1 MRIIEESELETLA
14 GQEVAVSDWIEVKQE
29 RIQQFAEATG
39 DHQWIHLDRERAAT
53 ESPYKTTIAHGFLSL
68 SLLSAMAGSS
78 FRIEGDFKMGINYGL
93 NKVRFPAP
101 VPSDA
106 RVRGRFTLQRAD
118 QIEGG
123 LQFTWGVLVE
133 VEDGK
138 KPCVAAE
145 WITRAY
151 R

>member
-1 MRIIEESELETLA
+1 MRIVQESELESLV

-39 DHQWIHLDRERAAT
+39 DRQWIHLDRVRAAR

-68 SLLSAMAGSS
+68 SLLSVMAGSS
-78 FRIEGDFKMGINYGL
+78 FRVEGGFKMGINYGL

-101 VPSDA
+101 VPSGK
-106 RVRGRFTLQRAD
+106 RVRGRFTLNEAREV
-118 QIEGG
+118 EGG
-123 LQFTWGVLVE
+123 LQLTWGVLVE
-133 VEDGK
+133 VEGGE

-145 WITRAY
+145 WVTRAY